1 MTAKKQVLFVS
12 AALVLAMSSGAA
24 HAQSVRGALSSSAD
38 QAGDNFRR
46 DRNVSVLQ
54 RPHPGYEALGL
65 RQGGFMV
72 WPKLTAAGEYND
84 NIFATEDGKVA
95 DGIFR
100 TTPEINVTSN
110 WSRHA
115 LNAHA
120 RTTFNQYLENSN
132 QNTTDYSL
140 GADGQLDVLRSLTV
154 FGGADFSQATEPR
167 TSAGSE
173 GQPFPVQYEQ
183 SSVFLAA
190 AKTFN
195 RLKLSAR
202 GDWKEFNYLNT
213 TGNFPQNDR
222 DRDQWL
228 ATARADYAVS
238 PDTAVFVEL
247 SGNWREYRLGTSPIE
262 NGVAVYPNFV
272 NRDSDGLTALV
283 GANFD
288 LAALVRGEIGVGY
301 MEQSFKDS
309 ALDDYS
315 GFGAR
320 GQVEWFPTQLTTVAL
335 TGSRSVEDAS
345 MPGASTYISSNLGL
359 KVDYELLRNVI
370 VSGNASWGEDN
381 YRGID
386 RKDKR
391 YGAGLSAS
399 YFMNRSVGLNLAY
412 NWYKKEA
419 DGTDA
424 SVAFGNATVNRVGA
438 TLTVQY

>member
-1 MTAKKQVLFVS
+1 MTATKQVLFVG
-12 AALVLAMSSGAA
+12 AALALAMSSAA
-24 HAQSVRGALSSSAD
+24 QAQSVKGAIERSAD

-54 RPHPGYEALGL
+54 RPHPGYEALGV
-65 RQGGFMV
+65 RQGAFLIF
-72 WPKLTAAGEYND
+72 PKLTVVGEYND
-84 NIFATEDGKVA
+84 NIFATENGKVA

-110 WSRHA
+110 WSRHS

-120 RTTFNQYLENSN
+120 RTTFNQYAQNSD
-132 QNTTDYSL
+132 QNTDDYTI
-140 GADGQLDVLRSLTV
+140 GADGQLDVLRSLAI
-154 FGGADFSQATEPR
+154 FGGAELSELTEPR

-173 GQPFPVQYEQ
+173 GQPFPVQFEQ
-183 SSVFLAA
+183 TSVYLAA

-222 DRDQWL
+222 DRDQWN

-238 PDTAVFVEL
+238 PDTAVFVEVT
-247 SGNWREYRLGTSPIE
+247 GNWREYRLGSSPIE

-272 NRDSDGLTALV
+272 NRDSDGITALV

-288 LAALVRGEIGVGY
+288 LAALVRGEIGLGY

-320 GQVEWFPTQLTTVAL
+320 GQVEWFPTQLTTVTL

-345 MPGASTYISSNLGL
+345 MPGASTYLSTNVGL
-359 KVDYELLRNVI
+359 RVDHELMRNI
-370 VSGNASWGEDN
+370 ILTGTATYGDDD

-386 RKDKR
+386 RQDTR
-391 YGAGLSAS
+391 YGAGVGANYL
-399 YFMNRSVGLNLAY
+399 MNRNVGLNLSY
-412 NWYKKEA
+412 NYYKKEA
-419 DGTDA
+419 EGADA
-424 SVAFGNATVNRVGA
+424 SVAFGNATVNRIGA
-438 TLTVQY
+438 TLTLQY